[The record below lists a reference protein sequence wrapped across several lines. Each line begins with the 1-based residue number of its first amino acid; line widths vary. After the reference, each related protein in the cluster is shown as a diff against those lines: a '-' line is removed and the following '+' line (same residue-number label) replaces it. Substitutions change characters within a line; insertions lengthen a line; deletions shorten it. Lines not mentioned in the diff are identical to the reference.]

1 MQKRSPELERVAEA
15 LPWVLALPEA
25 SLAALSRQLE
35 PVMLTGGA
43 TLFREGDA
51 PDAMYV
57 VLSGCLAAFQNEP
70 EGPRLLGQV
79 LAGETVGETGVITG
93 EPRSAT
99 VCALRDCELV
109 RIARASFEQLAER
122 DPATLMM
129 LARRALQRVTAG
141 QSRTRRYSGP
151 RTLAL
156 LPLHAGADARACA
169 EGLARGLA
177 RFGETLIIE
186 RSQGDGRGP
195 AWFSELERRASF
207 VLYVADEVRSDWRG
221 LCVRQADALVYVARV
236 DAEPVPALQISG
248 SGESVQRRPLHLALR
263 QEGARASDDVRR
275 WTELLPDASVHQLRD
290 DADAARMAR
299 LILGRATLLVL
310 SGGGARGFAHLGVYK
325 ALREAGIEI
334 DAVGG
339 TSIGAVI
346 GAGIASGWSLDHMI
360 EVHRRAF
367 VASNPLA
374 DFTIPLVS
382 LVSGHKVSRLLRE
395 AFGERHI
402 EDLPL
407 PFFCVSSNLTS
418 GQACAHRRGPLWKWL
433 RASLAIPG
441 VLPPVFHGGN
451 VYVDGGVTENL
462 PVGLMRAWQR
472 GEVIASDIGGD
483 RALKAPLDEF
493 ELPPLWRMLVQW
505 YTGIRRP
512 GMLSVLLGS
521 GMVNAG
527 AASLAARSAATLVLA
542 PRLHEIELLDWR
554 AFDRAIEIGH
564 RHTVQALQDGGAQ
577 LRAQL
582 EQKP

>member
-1 MQKRSPELERVAEA
+1 VQNLSPELGRVAEA
-15 LPWVLALPEA
+15 LPWVLTLPESSRDA
-25 SLAALSRQLE
+25 LARQLE

-70 EGPRLLGQV
+70 DGPRLLGQV
-79 LAGETVGETGVITG
+79 LAGETVGETAIITG
-93 EPRSAT
+93 QPRSAT
-99 VCALRDCELV
+99 VRALRDCELV
-109 RIARASFEQLAER
+109 RISRASFEQLAER
-122 DPATLMM
+122 DPATLTI
-129 LARRALQRVTAG
+129 LARMALQRVNAG
-141 QSRTRRYSGP
+141 QSRARRYSGP

-156 LPLHAGADARACA
+156 LPLHRGASARACA
-169 EGLARGLA
+169 DSLARGLA
-177 RFGETLIIE
+177 RFGDSAVIE
-186 RSQGDGRGP
+186 RSEGDGRGP
-195 AWFSELERRASF
+195 AWFSELERRAHF
-207 VLYVADEVRSDWRG
+207 VIYVGDEVLSDWRR
-221 LCVRQADALVYVARV
+221 LCVRQADALVYVAAAGA
-236 DAEPVPALQISG
+236 DPAPGLQMAEAEGRPV
-248 SGESVQRRPLHLALR
+248 HLAVL
-263 QEGARASDDVRR
+263 QNGAHPPGAIRR
-275 WTELLPDASVHQLRD
+275 WIDLLPQARVHQLRG

-299 LILGRATLLVL
+299 LIIGRATLLVL
-310 SGGGARGFAHLGVYK
+310 SGGGARGFAHLGVYR
-325 ALREAGIEI
+325 ALREAGIEV

-346 GAGIASGWSLDHMI
+346 GAGIAAGWAVDDML
-360 EVHRRAF
+360 EVYRRAF

-374 DFTIPLVS
+374 DFTIPFVS

-395 AFGERHI
+395 AFGELHI

-418 GQACAHRRGPLWKWL
+418 GQVCAHRSGPLWQWL

-462 PVGLMRAWQR
+462 PVGLMRSWQR

-483 RALKAPLDEF
+483 RAVKAPLDEF
-493 ELPPLWRMLVQW
+493 ELPPLWRMAVQW

-512 GMLSVLLGS
+512 GLLSVLLGA

-527 AASLAARSAATLVLA
+527 AASLAARSAATLLLA
-542 PRLHEIELLDWR
+542 PPLHEIELLEWR

-564 RHTVQALQDGGAQ
+564 RHTQRVLQEGGAQ

-582 EQKP
+582 QQGVATPD